1 MNANYFASLA
11 FGLIV
16 VVSSGAFFAVAWI
29 ASSLPSVGV
38 A

>member
-1 MNANYFASLA
+1 MTANYIASLA

-16 VVSSGAFFAVAWI
+16 TVSSGAFFAVAWI
-29 ASSLPSVGV
+29 ASSIPSVGI

>member
-1 MNANYFASLA
+1 MNANYIASLA

-16 VVSSGAFFAVAWI
+16 SVSSGAFFAVAWF
-29 ASSLPSVGV
+29 ASSLPPVGI